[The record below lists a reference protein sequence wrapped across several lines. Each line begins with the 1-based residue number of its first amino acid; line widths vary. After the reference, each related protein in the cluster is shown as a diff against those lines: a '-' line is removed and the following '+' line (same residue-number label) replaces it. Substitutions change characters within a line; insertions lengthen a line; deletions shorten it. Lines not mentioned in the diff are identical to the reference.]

1 MKTYG
6 FEINDTFD
14 FTNSKS
20 NDINFVDSFLFT
32 NIFSEEKGHINLS
45 LDENDAEISNFFF
58 QPPPEILNHGQNDIS
73 LFNFPEETDNF
84 LLQNLPSTDNPSRTF
99 IKKAEKINIKS
110 KNDSDSYKNKFEIIT
125 KGNVMKYFRVDS
137 AKKHFKVAVS
147 QFATEQ
153 LNLLIKKSKL
163 PKKLKKKIHLPH
175 FKLFTSNPKEFDNF
189 QFLSYDLKQILTL
202 GKTDENLQGN
212 NDTKISEIMEYK
224 NYEKKKEII
233 EFLSLKYEDII
244 KLFYKSEKFQK
255 FKKNEITKFFNEG
268 IKKEKNISL
277 LEDFG
282 LIKLFKMT
290 NKKRKR
296 EIFVSQ

>member
-1 MKTYG
+1 MKIYD

-45 LDENDAEISNFFF
+45 LDENDVENSNFFF
-58 QPPPEILNHGQNDIS
+58 QPPPDIPNHGQNDIS

-99 IKKAEKINIKS
+99 IKKTEEINTEN
-110 KNDSDSYKNKFEIIT
+110 KNDSDSYKNKFEIIP

-255 FKKNEITKFFNEG
+255 FKENEITKFFNEG

>member
-6 FEINDTFD
+6 FEINDAFD

-84 LLQNLPSTDNPSRTF
+84 LLQNLPSTDNPSLTF
-99 IKKAEKINIKS
+99 IKKTEEINTEN
-110 KNDSDSYKNKFEIIT
+110 KNDSDSYKNKFEIIP
-125 KGNVMKYFRVDS
+125 KGNIMKYFRVDS

-255 FKKNEITKFFNEG
+255 FKENEITKFFNEG

-282 LIKLFKMT
+282 LIKLFKLT

>member
-84 LLQNLPSTDNPSRTF
+84 LLQNLPSTDNPSLTF
-99 IKKAEKINIKS
+99 IKKTEEINTEN
-110 KNDSDSYKNKFEIIT
+110 KNDSDSYKNKFEIIP
-125 KGNVMKYFRVDS
+125 KGNIMKYFRVDS

-255 FKKNEITKFFNEG
+255 FKENEITKFFNEG
-268 IKKEKNISL
+268 IQKEKNISL

-282 LIKLFKMT
+282 LIKLFKLT